1 MAFIEEHYFEN
12 DPALNWEQEKRSS
25 RRLARAMLEKR
36 LSYWREKQ
44 EQLYLEMY
52 RSATSI

>member
-1 MAFIEEHYFEN
+1 MGFIEEHYFEN
-12 DPALNWEQEKRSS
+12 DPSLDWERDKQSA

-36 LSYWREKQ
+36 LGYWREKQ

>member
-1 MAFIEEHYFEN
+1 MGFIEEHYFEN
-12 DPALNWEQEKRSS
+12 DPALDWEQEKLSS
-25 RRLARAMLEKR
+25 RRLARAILEKR
-36 LSYWREKQ
+36 LAYWREKQ

>member
-1 MAFIEEHYFEN
+1 MAFVEEHYFEN
-12 DPALNWEQEKRSS
+12 DPALDWERDKHSA

-36 LSYWREKQ
+36 LGYWREKQ

>member
-1 MAFIEEHYFEN
+1 MMDGNYFEN
-12 DPALNWEQEKRSS
+12 DPSLDWEGEKRSA

-36 LSYWREKQ
+36 LAYWREKQ
-44 EQLYLEMY
+44 EQLYLEIY

>member
-12 DPALNWEQEKRSS
+12 DPALDWERDKQSA

-36 LSYWREKQ
+36 LGYWREKQ

-52 RSATSI
+52 RTATSI

>member
-1 MAFIEEHYFEN
+1 MTFIEEHYFEN
-12 DPALNWEQEKRSS
+12 DPALDWERDKQSA

-36 LSYWREKQ
+36 LGYWREKQ

-52 RSATSI
+52 RTATSI

>member
-1 MAFIEEHYFEN
+1 MTFIEEHYFEN
-12 DPALNWEQEKRSS
+12 DPALDWEREKYSS

-36 LSYWREKQ
+36 LAYWREKQ

-52 RSATSI
+52 RTATSI

>member
-12 DPALNWEQEKRSS
+12 DPALDWEREKLGS

-36 LSYWREKQ
+36 LAYWRERQ

-52 RSATSI
+52 RSATSV